1 MVKSEAQIPR
11 HHASLTFVL
20 LSSIRS
26 VSSQRRA
33 ITSVKW
39 DFGTLG
45 QDADRPG
52 RAPLGTAVD
61 MTCSTSVH
69 NRGTS

>member
-1 MVKSEAQIPR
+1 MVKSEGANTKT
-11 HHASLTFVL
+11 HASLTFVL

-45 QDADRPG
+45 QDAEW
-52 RAPLGTAVD
+52 
-61 MTCSTSVH
+61 
-69 NRGTS
+69 